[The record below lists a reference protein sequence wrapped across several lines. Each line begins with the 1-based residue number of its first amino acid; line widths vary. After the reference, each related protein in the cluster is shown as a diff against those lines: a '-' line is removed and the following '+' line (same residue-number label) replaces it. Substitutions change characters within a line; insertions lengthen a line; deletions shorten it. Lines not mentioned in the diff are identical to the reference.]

1 MSAEF
6 VERRVGSPLLRKVV
20 GASRAAQ
27 WTRLRETLDRPSW
40 RSFGIAM
47 GALGGALFL
56 ALYSGAAAEE
66 GHLFIAGGSAL
77 AALVLAGWVALT
89 IVPALARRTPLGWLS
104 YQIEYKVTREGIV
117 YIAGILVV
125 ALAAL
130 NTGNNLLFMVLACL
144 LAGLLISGLL
154 SRVVLGGIDVDLELP
169 EHIFARRTILAVAEL
184 HNEKQMTPSFSISLV
199 SEASPQAK
207 KIAAAQAMP
216 QILDRPVYFP
226 YIPHRQTVRQSVEL
240 TFPMR
245 GVYRQDALGLRT
257 KFPFGFLQKT
267 RRVNSKIEVVVYPQI
282 QPTEEF
288 YEILPLV
295 SGELESYQ
303 RGRGNDLYAIRD
315 YQFNDS
321 SRHVDWKASAKVGAL
336 QVKEFAREDE
346 RRVMLVLDPYMRS
359 EGTSPRAAEQFERA
373 VTLCAGLAW
382 HFHEINSVMEFRSAG
397 FATPRMG
404 AGEIVH
410 DILRYLASVTPL
422 KQEPGKSFLDTLGDT
437 PDIFKIVLTSHPR
450 GSIPAYLWNA
460 AYFIFVESIQD

>member
-1 MSAEF
+1 MSAEI

-20 GASRAAQ
+20 GVSRAAQ
-27 WTRLRETLDRPSW
+27 WARLRETLDRPSW

-47 GALGGALFL
+47 GALAGALFL

-117 YIAGILVV
+117 YIGGILVV

-144 LAGLLISGLL
+144 MAGLLISGLL
-154 SRVVLGGIDVDLELP
+154 SRVVLGGIDVNLELP

-184 HNEKQMTPSFSISLV
+184 YNEKQMTPSFSISLV
-199 SEASPQAK
+199 SEAAPQTK
-207 KIAAAQAMP
+207 KSSTAPAMP

-240 TFPMR
+240 TFPRR

-267 RRVNSKIEVVVYPQI
+267 RRVNSRIEVVVYPQI

-315 YQFNDS
+315 YQSNDS
-321 SRHVDWKASAKVGAL
+321 ARHVDWKASAKMGAL
-336 QVKEFAREDE
+336 QVKEFSREDE
-346 RRVMLVLDPYMRS
+346 RRVMLVFDPYVDPAAS
-359 EGTSPRAAEQFERA
+359 DAKAAEQFERA

-382 HFHEINSVMEFRSAG
+382 HFYEINSVIEFRSAG
-397 FATPRMG
+397 FATPRMS
-404 AGEIVH
+404 AAEVIYDV
-410 DILRYLASVTPL
+410 LRHLSSVTPL
-422 KQEPGKSFLDTLGDT
+422 KQESGKNFLNTLGDT
-437 PDIFKIVLTSHPR
+437 HDIFKIVLTNQPS
-450 GSIPAYLWNA
+450 GSIPSSLWNT
-460 AYFIFVESIQD
+460 AYFLFVSSL

>member
-144 LAGLLISGLL
+144 MAGLLISGLL

-288 YEILPLV
+288 YEVLPLV

-315 YQFNDS
+315 YQSNDS
-321 SRHVDWKASAKVGAL
+321 ARYVDWKASAKIGAL

-346 RRVMLVLDPYMRS
+346 RRVMLVFDPFVDPAAS
-359 EGTSPRAAEQFERA
+359 NAKSAEQFERA

-382 HFHEINSVMEFRSAG
+382 HFYEINSVIEFRSAG
-397 FATPRMG
+397 FATPRMS
-404 AGEIVH
+404 AAEVIY

-422 KQEPGKSFLDTLGDT
+422 KQESGKNFLSTLGDT
-437 PDIFKIVLTSHPR
+437 HDIFKIVLTNQPS
-450 GSIPAYLWNA
+450 GSIPSSLWNT
-460 AYFIFVESIQD
+460 AYFLFVSSL

>member
-20 GASRAAQ
+20 GVSRAAQ
-27 WTRLRETLDRPSW
+27 WARLRETLDRPSW

-47 GALGGALFL
+47 GALAGALFL

-77 AALVLAGWVALT
+77 TALVLAGWVALT
-89 IVPALARRTPLGWLS
+89 VVPALARRTPLGWLS

-130 NTGNNLLFMVLACL
+130 NTGNNLLFMVLGCL

-154 SRVVLGGIDVDLELP
+154 SRVVLGGIDVNLELP
-169 EHIFARRTILAVAEL
+169 EHIFAQRTILAVAEL
-184 HNEKQMTPSFSISLV
+184 YNEKQMTPSFSVSLV
-199 SEASPQAK
+199 SEAAPQTK
-207 KIAAAQAMP
+207 KNTLATPLP

-226 YIPHRQTVRQSVEL
+226 YIPHRQTVRQSLEL
-240 TFPMR
+240 TFPKR

-257 KFPFGFLQKT
+257 RFPFGFLQKT
-267 RRVNSKIEVVVYPQI
+267 RRVDSKIEVVVYPQI

-288 YEILPLV
+288 YEVLPLV

-315 YQFNDS
+315 YQSNDS
-321 SRHVDWKASAKVGAL
+321 ARHVDWKASAKIGAL

-346 RRVMLVLDPYMRS
+346 RRVMLVFDPYVDPQA
-359 EGTSPRAAEQFERA
+359 TTAKAAEQFERA

-382 HFHEINSVMEFRSAG
+382 HFYEINSVIEFRSAG
-397 FATPRMG
+397 FGTPRMG
-404 AGEIVH
+404 AGEVIF

-422 KQEPGKSFLDTLGDT
+422 RQEAGKSFLDTLGDT
-437 PDIFKIVLTSHPR
+437 HDIFKIVLTNQPS
-450 GSIPAYLWNA
+450 GSIPSSLWNT
-460 AYFIFVESIQD
+460 AYFLFVSSL

>member
-1 MSAEF
+1 MNPEF
-6 VERRVGSPLLRKVV
+6 VERRVGPPLLRKVV
-20 GASRAAQ
+20 GISRAAQ
-27 WTRLRETLDRPSW
+27 WNQLRKTLDQPSW

-47 GALGGALFL
+47 GALAGALFL
-56 ALYSGAAAEE
+56 ALYSGAAAED
-66 GHLFIAGGSAL
+66 GHLLIAGVSALSAL
-77 AALVLAGWVALT
+77 ALAGWVALT

-104 YQIEYKVTREGIV
+104 YQIDYKVTREGLV
-117 YIAGILVV
+117 YVAGIFVV

-144 LAGLLISGLL
+144 LAGMLISGLL
-154 SRVVLGGIDVDLELP
+154 SRVVLGGLEVRLELP
-169 EHIFARRTILAVAEL
+169 EHIFAQRTILAIAEL
-184 HNEKQMTPSFSISLV
+184 HNAKQMTPSFSISLV
-199 SEASPQAK
+199 SEAAPNASKNGPAHS
-207 KIAAAQAMP
+207 AP

-226 YIPHRQTVRQSVEL
+226 HIPHLQTVRQNVEL
-240 TFPMR
+240 TFPRR

-267 RRVNSKIEVVVYPQI
+267 RRVDSSIEVVVYPRI

-321 SRHVDWKASAKVGAL
+321 ARHVDWKASARTGAL
-336 QVKEFAREDE
+336 QVKEYAREDE
-346 RRVMLVLDPYMRS
+346 RRVMLVFDPYIGPQPPDP
-359 EGTSPRAAEQFERA
+359 EAAEKFERA

-382 HFHEINSVMEFRSAG
+382 HFYEINSVIEFRSAG
-397 FATPRMG
+397 FATPRMS
-404 AGEIVH
+404 AGEIIY

-422 KQEPGKSFLDTLGDT
+422 KPQPGKNFLDTLGDS
-437 PDIFKIVLTSHPR
+437 PEIFKIVLTNHPR
-450 GSIPAYLWNA
+450 GTIPSHIWNT
-460 AYFIFVESIQD
+460 AYFLFVSSL

>member
-1 MSAEF
+1 MNPEF

-20 GASRAAQ
+20 GVTRAAQ
-27 WTRLRETLDRPSW
+27 WNRLRETLDQPSW

-47 GALGGALFL
+47 GALAMALFL
-56 ALYSGAAAEE
+56 ALYSGVAAEE
-66 GHLFIAGGSAL
+66 GHLMIAGMLALSAL
-77 AALVLAGWVALT
+77 ALAGWVALT
-89 IVPALARRTPLGWLS
+89 VVPALARRTPLGWLT
-104 YQIEYKVTREGIV
+104 YQIDYKVTREGVV
-117 YIAGILVV
+117 YIGGVLVV

-144 LAGLLISGLL
+144 LAGMLISGLL
-154 SRVVLGGIDVDLELP
+154 SRVVLAGVDVRLELP
-169 EHIFARRTILAVAEL
+169 EHIFAQRTILAIAEL
-184 HNEKQMTPSFSISLV
+184 QNTKRIVPSFSLSLV
-199 SEASPQAK
+199 SEAAPMAK
-207 KIAAAQAMP
+207 KDAHAIPAP

-226 YIPHRQTVRQSVEL
+226 HIPHRQTVRQNVEL
-240 TFPMR
+240 TFPRR
-245 GVYRQDALGLRT
+245 GVYRQDVLGLRT

-267 RRVNSKIEVVVYPQI
+267 RRVNSAIEVVVYPRI

-288 YEILPLV
+288 YEVLPLV

-321 SRHVDWKASAKVGAL
+321 ARHVDWKASARTGAL

-346 RRVMLVLDPYMRS
+346 RRVMLVFDPYVGPQGRDAQ
-359 EGTSPRAAEQFERA
+359 AAERFERA

-382 HFHEINSVMEFRSAG
+382 HFYEINSVMEFRSAG

-404 AGEIVH
+404 AGEIVY
-410 DILRYLASVTPL
+410 DILRYLASVAPL
-422 KQEPGKSFLDTLGDT
+422 KQQPGKSFLDTLSDA

-450 GSIPAYLWNA
+450 GSIPSPLWNT
-460 AYFIFVESIQD
+460 AYFLFVSSL